1 MLFQAWLL
9 TGVHQWHPR
18 SLKYNPL
25 CAYTGKVSS
34 LRADLVPL
42 IEEFYGLSP
51 LTVSRVY
58 SGRDVSL
65 C

>member
-1 MLFQAWLL
+1 MAPQAPQ
-9 TGVHQWHPR
+9 VQ
-18 SLKYNPL
+18 SSVPL
-25 CAYTGKVSS
+25 QREKVSS
-34 LRADLVPL
+34 LCADFELL

-51 LTVSRVY
+51 LTVSRID

>member
-1 MLFQAWLL
+1 MA
-9 TGVHQWHPR
+9 PR
-18 SLKYNPL
+18 APQVQSSVRLHR
-25 CAYTGKVSS
+25 GKVSS